1 MAGGRPSK
9 YTEETIPKTLEYM
22 KKWESLGHKI
32 PSIAGLAVH
41 LKVRRDTIHEW
52 RKEEGKEEFS
62 DIIENLLALQE
73 LTLSGN
79 GLSGDFN
86 ATISKLILTKH
97 GYSDKVDQEIGGP
110 GGGAVPV
117 QYIINPV
124 RPAGEEPAKD
134 DQKE

>member
-9 YTEETIPKTLEYM
+9 YTEELLKRAEEYLRL
-22 KKWESLGHKI
+22 WESLGHKI
-32 PSIAGLAVH
+32 PSVAGLAVH
-41 LKVRRDTIHEW
+41 LKVSRETIHTW
-52 RKEEGKEEFS
+52 AKEEEKERFS
-62 DIIENLLALQE
+62 DIYRELLAIQE
-73 LTLSGN
+73 LTLSNN

-97 GYSDKVDQEIGGP
+97 GYSDKVEQEIGGP

-117 QYIINPV
+117 QYVINPV

-134 DQKE
+134 DPKE